1 MLGDKRGEHGPA
13 TANAIIRLL
22 LRLRAQWP
30 AAFCWPPVP
39 LEIGIGDKL
48 APELYPSEW
57 NLAYFSFWQTK
68 PGVTLRD
75 AMHRWTHSQEYLAA
89 CTPGAERVNLD
100 GVAVGTVS
108 EADAA
113 WAASELQRLRNFQQ
127 SRRPLISNA
136 PIEITQEQEKD
147 DET

>member
-1 MLGDKRGEHGPA
+1 MVEYEPA
-13 TANAIIRLL
+13 TAAAIARLT

-75 AMHRWTHSQEYLAA
+75 TLHQWTHTPQYLSA
-89 CTPGAERVNLD
+89 CTLGAARVDLD
-100 GVAVGTVS
+100 GAPVGTVS
-108 EADAA
+108 ETEAA
-113 WAASELQRLRNFQQ
+113 WSASSFNGLE
-127 SRRPLISNA
+127 ISG
-136 PIEITQEQEKD
+136 PRSVG
-147 DET
+147 